1 MKRLFI
7 NIAILLVLPLLLTQ
21 CREGLGFFERFA
33 KDVHVPGDEIDTE
46 DEDDADNVDWNAALG
61 YVFDSSVIPEIHIIV
76 SQNQWDS
83 LLAAYDKNPG
93 TSDFVKC
100 DVEYIKGNKTIQ
112 VSKAGLRLKGNT
124 SRRRPQDTEGYFHH
138 CHYGIDFHKYVKDPD
153 HTVNGVRRVDL
164 KWFKDDPTYV
174 REIYCYDLFR
184 RYGVWTAINDVYA
197 QVCIKVGLPGLN
209 YLGVY
214 GMLEH
219 IDKNYLR
226 ARKKQFGDE
235 DGNLWKC
242 RWPAHLM
249 DDSNSNF
256 GVDDNSS
263 SHTYELKTNKK
274 EGFNAAKAQMQDFI
288 RNLNSKTGAAFNE
301 WIASVM
307 DVELFLKTY
316 AVNVAVGMWDDYWCN
331 SNNYYLYFNSTDPA
345 KYKVF
350 FIPYDYDN
358 TLGTS
363 GIIDAG
369 RQDPMNW
376 GNDSYPLMAKILQNP
391 TWANK
396 YKGYLRELC
405 GNGGLF
411 NWEQSH
417 ARISAW
423 QDSIQGFVSNDTGED
438 MEIYDSP
445 AGWGNVPQYRI
456 MSDGSNN
463 YFKVK
468 AAAVAAMK

>member
-1 MKRLFI
+1 MKR
-7 NIAILLVLPLLLTQ
+7 ILLFFTLILAFPLLFTQ
-21 CREGLGFFERFA
+21 CREGFSFFE
-33 KDVHVPGDEIDTE
+33 PGKQEQEKETPAE
-46 DEDDADNVDWNAALG
+46 DEDDADAVDWKAAFG

-76 SQNQWDS
+76 TQEEWDK
-83 LLAAYDKNPG
+83 LLAAYDKDPN
-93 TSDFVKC
+93 TSDFVEC
-100 DVEYIKGNKTIQ
+100 NVEYIKGKETLKI
-112 VSKAGLRLKGNT
+112 SKAGLRLKGNT

-138 CHYGIDFHKYVKDPD
+138 CHYGIDFHKYEKDAA
-153 HTVNGVRRVDL
+153 HTVKGIRRVDL
-164 KWFKDDPTYV
+164 KWFKDDATYV

-184 RYGVWTAINDVYA
+184 RFGVWTAINDVYA
-197 QVCIKVGLPGLN
+197 QVCIKVGVPGLH
-209 YLGVY
+209 YLGLY

-226 ARKKQFGDE
+226 ARKKEFGDE

-242 RWPAHLM
+242 RYPADLRST
-249 DDSNSNF
+249 DANF
-256 GVDDNSS
+256 GVDNNSS
-263 SHTYELKTNKK
+263 THTYELKTNKE
-274 EGFNAAKAQMQDFI
+274 EGFNAAKAQLQGFI
-288 RNLNSKTGAAFNE
+288 RNLNSKTGSAFNE

-307 DVELFLKTY
+307 DVDLFLKTY

-369 RQDPMNW
+369 RQDPMHW
-376 GNDSYPLMAKILQNP
+376 GKDDYPLMTKILQNP

-405 GNGGLF
+405 ADGGLF
-411 NWEQSH
+411 SWEKSH

-423 QDSIQGFVSNDTGED
+423 QDSINGFISNDTGED
-438 MEIYDSP
+438 MTIDDRP
-445 AGWGNVPQYRI
+445 AGWGNHGEYRI